1 LAAKDE
7 HLSAAEATEREAG
20 VPPGAL
26 SSLLQEIAFSPAV
39 GGWAGW
45 LSAGLVVGRFE
56 LLREIGRGGFG
67 VVWEARD
74 RELDRSVAFK
84 AVRAGEE
91 LRLREERLLREA
103 EVAARLC
110 HPNIVAL
117 LDVGRCEQGP
127 YLVLELLRGETLA
140 ERLARGP
147 LPFAEALRVAGE
159 VAKGLAHAHAEGVVH
174 RDLKPGNVFLC
185 TSGCVKV
192 LDFGMAH
199 VFGQRKVPGGTP
211 EYMAPEQWRGAPEDE
226 RTDVFS
232 LGVLL
237 YQVLA
242 DALPFP
248 DDRGVAAQSA
258 AAATALCLPSAPHLC
273 ELVRQMLE
281 KDPVNRPRDGGEV
294 LAALAALAPEGAAP
308 SPEASALLERRS
320 RPPSSVE
327 APTAPARRRRV
338 SRAAV
343 AGALVSSAIALAVAC
358 PPVRETLRSKILAP
372 SLPAVKELAVLPFA
386 SIPESQAEQALAAG
400 LGEVLTN
407 RLGQVEQ
414 LQPSLR
420 VVSAQDV
427 QKQEVLSAKEARA
440 AFGATLALS
449 ATFRWGEDR
458 DRVEVEINL
467 LDTRTRAVL
476 RTAEVEGSRREAP
489 ELERRLVGR
498 IAKMLQLE
506 PPHQGT
512 AGGAAFGRSIRLEP
526 PHQGTAGGAAFGR
539 SIRLEQ
545 PGAGRRPPPEPHPAP
560 GAYALYL
567 QGRGYLQR
575 HDRLENLESA
585 LATFD
590 EAVARDPNFA
600 LAWAGRAE
608 TFLRQYGLSRDPPF
622 LTKARDAG
630 LRALALD
637 DDRASV
643 QLTVGLVHVAAGEY
657 ASAVGRFQRALELE
671 PGSDEAHRALA
682 SAYAAAGRQREAEAT
697 FRRAIELRP
706 TWAAFKD
713 LGVYYVGQGRLP
725 EALTLFQ
732 RVVELTPDNYS
743 GYSNVGAVLTQLG
756 RPEEA
761 AKLLERSLALRPTGA
776 AFSNLGTAYFYQER
790 YREAAEVYRKATDL
804 NRTDARLWGNL
815 ADAERWSGLAA
826 EAGRDYRQAIAL
838 LEQETAANA
847 HNSEAR
853 SRIAMHRSALGE
865 REKALADIAESLR
878 LGPRDGQVLFR
889 AAYVYEELGLRE
901 RALEAIG
908 AAFGAGFSP
917 EAIRKIP
924 PLQPLREDPRYRAL
938 LERLAVAESAPK

>member
-1 LAAKDE
+1 MAAKDE

-26 SSLLQEIAFSPAV
+26 SSLLQEIAFSPAD

-427 QKQEVLSAKEARA
+427 QKQEVLSAKEARD

-458 DRVEVEINL
+458 DRVQVEINL

-476 RTAEVEGSRREAP
+476 RTAKVDGSRQEAP
-489 ELERRLVGR
+489 ELERRLVACAAG
-498 IAKMLQLE
+498 ML
-506 PPHQGT
+506 
-512 AGGAAFGRSIRLEP
+512 
-526 PHQGTAGGAAFGR
+526 
-539 SIRLEQ
+539 Q
-545 PGAGRRPPPEPHPAP
+545 PGAGRGPPPEPNPAP

-567 QGRGYLQR
+567 QGRGDLQR
-575 HDRLENLESA
+575 YDRLENLESA

-732 RVVELTPDNYS
+732 RVVELTPDSYS

-790 YREAAEVYRKATDL
+790 YREAAEMYRKATDL